1 VYLLKDITKL
11 KKLRIENNLRKNNEN
26 DSVLLARI
34 LKEVFRLLTVE
45 EVELRASIGPL
56 VRRYRLI
63 VRWKSALKR
72 LIKHGLNYNFEE

>member
-1 VYLLKDITKL
+1 MYLLKDITKL

-72 LIKHGLNYNFEE
+72 LIKRGLNYNFEE